1 MYRNV
6 ILTLVVVGA
15 MAASAVASPEPTV
28 IDRDQVRKELAEQRK
43 LNLKRFRDY
52 RRAGIYP
59 HNTYENGMLN
69 VWRDDEE
76 HLCAVANLIA
86 KQGLD
91 ELVNTTAS
99 GDNFVKIAE
108 VTSGPLL
115 DWVLTSGF
123 TQEEIAMIQWPT
135 WAQDDPVGYQA
146 AMREIRRKARER
158 RREDQRLAAGYL
170 ATERTLKEARV
181 RDAGLDV
188 AVARL
193 MARPELVAALH
204 ARSIAK

>member
-1 MYRNV
+1 
-6 ILTLVVVGA
+6 
-15 MAASAVASPEPTV
+15 
-28 IDRDQVRKELAEQRK
+28 
-43 LNLKRFRDY
+43 
-52 RRAGIYP
+52 
-59 HNTYENGMLN
+59 MLN
-69 VWRDDEE
+69 VWRDDEY

-91 ELVNTTAS
+91 ELVNTTAA

-108 VTSGPLL
+108 VTSGPLF

-135 WAQDDPVGYQA
+135 WAQDDPVGYQR

-158 RREDQRLAAGYL
+158 LREDQRLAAGYL

-181 RDAGLDV
+181 HDAGLDV

-193 MARPELVAALH
+193 IARPELVAALH
-204 ARSIAK
+204 ARAIALR